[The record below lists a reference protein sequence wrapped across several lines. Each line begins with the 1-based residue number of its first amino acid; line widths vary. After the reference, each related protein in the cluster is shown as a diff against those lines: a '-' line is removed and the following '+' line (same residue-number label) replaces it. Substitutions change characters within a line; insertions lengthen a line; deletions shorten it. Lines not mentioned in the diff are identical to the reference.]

1 MNTHSGLPLR
11 KRGIEGDLI
20 PLHRLRL
27 ALALCLLLAPG
38 CGGTKPAAPGGSQT
52 VVVYS
57 PHGKEVLGD
66 YEKLFEAAHPGVDV
80 QMFDMGANDVLNRV
94 RAERDRPA
102 GDVWWGAPS
111 TMFDQATTD
120 GLLDPYKP
128 TWASAI
134 APEYHDAQDRWY
146 ATYLSPLVIV
156 FNDRGLTADAAPK
169 TWDALLEP
177 AWTGKLVLRAPK
189 PSGTMRTFLCAMILR
204 QPDENA
210 GFAWLKLL
218 SAQIATYPE
227 SPALLFEHLKRNP
240 DRISVWLLPDI
251 IMQRQLNSY
260 PFGYTVPNPTPVMAE
275 GIAILHGA
283 PHPDL
288 AKQFYE
294 FVTTPEA
301 LQQQATK
308 YAKLPARSDLPKDTL
323 PPELSAQTI
332 TPMPLDWSRI
342 ATQETPWLDRWE
354 KENPR

>member
-1 MNTHSGLPLR
+1 MDTHSGLPLE
-11 KRGIEGDLI
+11 KGGVEGELI
-20 PLHRLRL
+20 PRHHLHL
-27 ALALCLLLAPG
+27 ALAFCLLALNPG
-38 CGGTKPAAPGGSQT
+38 CGNSTPSNAPSQT
-52 VVVYS
+52 LVVYS

-80 QMFDMGANDVLNRV
+80 QMFDMGANDVLNRA

-111 TMFDQATTD
+111 TMFDQAATD
-120 GLLDPYKP
+120 GLLEPYTP
-128 TWASAI
+128 TWAGAI
-134 APEYHDAQDRWY
+134 APEYHDAQHRWY
-146 ATYLSPLVIV
+146 ATYLSPLVI
-156 FNDRGLTADAAPK
+156 FYNDRGLSADAAPK

-177 AWTGKLVLRAPK
+177 AWSGKIALRAPK

-204 QPDENA
+204 QPDEEA
-210 GFAWLKLL
+210 GFAWLKQL
-218 SAQIATYPE
+218 SAQVATYPE

-240 DRISVWLLPDI
+240 ERISVWLLPDI

-260 PFGYTVPNPTPVMAE
+260 PFGYTVPDPTPVMAE

-288 AKQFYE
+288 AEAFYE

-301 LQQQATK
+301 LVQQAK
-308 YAKLPARSDLPKDTL
+308 NYAKLPARSDLPKDKL
-323 PPELSAQTI
+323 PPELTRLQI
-332 TPMPLDWSRI
+332 TPMALDWSRI
-342 ATQETPWLDRWE
+342 TAQETAWLDRWE